1 MSRPVMVFGR
11 PVMQQR
17 MMLGVSL
24 GFTGWYLN
32 RMLSMDNYALAQ
44 STVVTDNHTSCA
56 VVVLAIKYE
65 FSQDKKL
72 KEFVNAVK

>member
-1 MSRPVMVFGR
+1 
-11 PVMQQR
+11 

-44 STVVTDNHTSCA
+44 PTVVTDNHTSCA
-56 VVVLAIKYE
+56 VLVLSINLEY
-65 FSQDKKL
+65 SQDKKL
-72 KEFVNAVK
+72 KEFISAVKSITAIPAELGAN